1 MTATISTPVTIQ
13 NMTSAY
19 VSFTSH
25 VLKAF
30 DLWDQAEAL
39 TKKNKGEGLCG
50 SSQCGMQVGG
60 LDSVSRSQR
69 DRQSLFLVPLLC
81 FITKSQIFLE
91 VCAVS
96 LIPEAGSLPLALCL
110 LTDVGIVVSA

>member
-39 TKKNKGEGLCG
+39 TKRNKGERLCAAA
-50 SSQCGMQVGG
+50 
-60 LDSVSRSQR
+60 SVACRWEVFRSRFTLSHEAK
-69 DRQSLFLVPLLC
+69 RQAL
-81 FITKSQIFLE
+81 
-91 VCAVS
+91 
-96 LIPEAGSLPLALCL
+96 SLPGPSALFHNQVPDL
-110 LTDVGIVVSA
+110 P